1 MIQKKDEK
9 AQPEESAPLVLIVD
23 DSAAIMDVYHFVL
36 VQAGYRVA
44 TAPDGGVGLLLA
56 KELRPS
62 IVILDMEMPKV
73 DGLEFLERLPREVSA
88 PLPPVIVNSGSDECE
103 APALKLGAV
112 TFLKKPFEARILI
125 AAIEMVL
132 GGAALTADLLD
143 RHAESL
149 VKARQETIAARET
162 LLAAVDFSNPDFH
175 ERLEA
180 LVVWITSFYG
190 YGMASVDV
198 LKAGKVHVV
207 CAHGGQFPK
216 TGTVV
221 AKDLS
226 FSTDVIAAGSSLL
239 LGDTTLQTSF
249 AEHPAARQGYRFYA
263 GVPLRTSKGVIG
275 ALSLGDHEPHIFQGD
290 DMTIL
295 QHIAFGIARHT
306 EALATGNA
314 VPVFF
319 DPPGLFRRDT
329 LQLLLSIALRRATRD
344 GGAIELAMI
353 QLANDDSR
361 TARTCVDTINQS
373 IEHSGLVISSY
384 APGVVAL
391 LKYGKDSQH
400 VAAGVDAA
408 ITACNVSASPLRG
421 VGVVRYEIAGGAL
434 VSASELERIADETRA
449 RVVSEGSGRIERVIL
464 HTEPHPNI
472 PAAPYATGPVGSG
485 QDHSPRLP

>member
-1 MIQKKDEK
+1 MIQGKDEGT
-9 AQPEESAPLVLIVD
+9 QPAESGPLVLVVED
-23 DSAAIMDVYHFVL
+23 NPSIMDVYHFVL
-36 VQAGYRVA
+36 VEAGYRVA
-44 TAPDGGVGLLLA
+44 TAPDGDVGLLLA

-62 IVILDMEMPKV
+62 IVILDITMPKV
-73 DGLEFLERLPREVSA
+73 SGLQFLERLPREVPA
-88 PLPPVIVNSGSDECE
+88 PLPPVIVNSGRDEFK
-103 APALKLGAV
+103 APALGLGAV
-112 TFLKKPFEARILI
+112 TFLKKPVEARVLI
-125 AAIEMVL
+125 AAIELVL

-143 RHAESL
+143 RHVESL

-162 LLAAVDFSNPDFH
+162 LLAAVDFSNPDFR

-180 LVVWITSFYG
+180 LVVWITGFYG

-198 LKAGKVHVV
+198 LKAGRVHVV
-207 CAHGGQFPK
+207 CAHGGQFPR

-239 LGDTTLQTSF
+239 LGDTTLQTGF

-275 ALSLGDHEPHIFQGD
+275 ALSLGDREPHIFDGD

-295 QHIAFGIARHT
+295 EHIALGIARHT

-314 VPVFF
+314 VPVVL
-319 DPPGLFRRDT
+319 DQPGLFRRET

-344 GGAIELAMI
+344 GGAIELALI
-353 QLANDDSR
+353 QVANDDSL
-361 TARTCVDTINQS
+361 TARQCADTISQS

-391 LKYGKDSQH
+391 LKYGKDSQR
-400 VAAGVDAA
+400 VSPGVDAA
-408 ITACNVSASPLRG
+408 IAACNGSASRLRG

-434 VSASELERIADETRA
+434 VSGSELERIADETRA

-464 HTEPHPNI
+464 RTEPHPDI
-472 PAAPYATGPVGSG
+472 PAAPSAT
-485 QDHSPRLP
+485 